1 MVFGGFCLRVVLV
14 IILLIFWIKDANIL
28 LVMIGLVL
36 EDVEEEE
43 VLLFVVVVDDL
54 VGVDVVVLGVDVDLD
69 CCCCISKEGKYCL
82 SIIYMWIVFERYM
95 LSIFFF
101 LKFIFIWI

>member
-1 MVFGGFCLRVVLV
+1 
-14 IILLIFWIKDANIL
+14 
-28 LVMIGLVL
+28 MIGLVL

-95 LSIFFF
+95 LSKFFF
-101 LKFIFIWI
+101 LKFIFI

>member
-1 MVFGGFCLRVVLV
+1 
-14 IILLIFWIKDANIL
+14 
-28 LVMIGLVL
+28 MIGLVL

-69 CCCCISKEGKYCL
+69 CCCISKEGKYCL

-101 LKFIFIWI
+101 LKFIFI

>member
-14 IILLIFWIKDANIL
+14 TILLIFWIKDANIL

-69 CCCCISKEGKYCL
+69 CCCCISKEGKRIC
-82 SIIYMWIVFERYM
+82 
-95 LSIFFF
+95 
-101 LKFIFIWI
+101 

>member
-69 CCCCISKEGKYCL
+69 CCCISKEGKYCL

>member
-1 MVFGGFCLRVVLV
+1 
-14 IILLIFWIKDANIL
+14 
-28 LVMIGLVL
+28 MIGLVL
-36 EDVEEEE
+36 EDVEE

-54 VGVDVVVLGVDVDLD
+54 VGVDVVVLGVDGDLD

-101 LKFIFIWI
+101 LKFIFI